1 MSQQTIM
8 ITRTEDSAAPQ
19 ATPINLTRRELLQ
32 GSGILIGTLAL
43 SSVLA
48 LIAPSRVW
56 ALELQGLTTH
66 QAEVLLM
73 LGKEMFPHKNL
84 DDAVY
89 ALLVKALDRKAIE
102 DTARH
107 TLLLAGVAALDQKAK
122 PADWTKRPAAMR
134 LTDITAISKTP
145 FFELVRSTAIL
156 TLYSN
161 CLLYTSPSPRD
172 QRGSR
177 MPSSA

>member
-107 TLLLAGVAALDQKAK
+107 TLLLAGVAAVSY
-122 PADWTKRPAAMR
+122 THM
-134 LTDITAISKTP
+134 
-145 FFELVRSTAIL
+145 
-156 TLYSN
+156 TLPTN
-161 CLLYTSPSPRD
+161 REV
-172 QRGSR
+172 
-177 MPSSA
+177 